1 MKKYNGVEFPIST
14 LISVIDAK
22 KGRRKETTNLSKIA
36 KDHVFKFLKG
46 LIKTKFFEES

>member
-22 KGRRKETTNLSKIA
+22 KGRRRETKNLSKIV
-36 KDHVFKFLKG
+36 KDHIFKFLKG
-46 LIKTKFFEES
+46 LIKAKIFQ